1 MPPAVEPGELVDPG
15 VHGALLSAVADGAP
29 LDRLGQHRLES
40 LKAAGLATPDGRP
53 RFPVAQAAQAKAV
66 AETAGDLGRAMARL
80 VAGEWS
86 RLEVEYESV
95 HAALA
100 SPARPPAEAAGAGP
114 SRRGRG
120 AAFLVVGG
128 LLLDLGVRR
137 LLRRQGLAAPPFGS
151 AFVWLAEGEGAAGSW
166 FARVTGLPGRG
177 SLIRFGHPDAPAFQL
192 AAADPEAAP
201 ALPAALEPAL
211 RELCEGLGWSVVRLV
226 DDALPALDPVRRR
239 VPGADDEGAFLA
251 WAYTLAVDEALDRL
265 SARGL
270 LTPPPT
276 AVTTVR
282 VTDPALPARVAG
294 GRGWSAAAG
303 AAEEVAFV
311 EGVEAA
317 GGQAAAPVGGQR
329 SGEGGQRRQGG
340 DGDQVGGHGP
350 SCGGGPGSAA
360 VADWGSAVDGLRVLP
375 RPVRAG
381 L

>member
-1 MPPAVEPGELVDPG
+1 VSRGGEWELGWWAPVPPAVEPGELVDPG

-53 RFPVAQAAQAKAV
+53 RFPVAQASQAKAV

-100 SPARPPAEAAGAGP
+100 SPAPAEGELAEAVPSWTDASRWLSAPAEGELAEVEAVPSWTDASRWLSAPGA
-114 SRRGRG
+114 

-201 ALPAALEPAL
+201 ALPAAIEPAL

-239 VPGADDEGAFLA
+239 VPGAEDEGAFLS
-251 WAYTLAVDEALDRL
+251 WAYTLAVGEALDRL

-270 LTPPPT
+270 VTLPPT

-282 VTDPALPARVAG
+282 VTDPAL
-294 GRGWSAAAG
+294 AG
-303 AAEEVAFV
+303 ATA
-311 EGVEAA
+311 
-317 GGQAAAPVGGQR
+317 
-329 SGEGGQRRQGG
+329 
-340 DGDQVGGHGP
+340 
-350 SCGGGPGSAA
+350 
-360 VADWGSAVDGLRVLP
+360 
-375 RPVRAG
+375 
-381 L
+381 

>member
-1 MPPAVEPGELVDPG
+1 MRGAWELGWWAPVPPALEPGELVDPG

-66 AETAGDLGRAMARL
+66 AETAGDLGRAVARL

-95 HAALA
+95 HAAMVG
-100 SPARPPAEAAGAGP
+100 PAPGA
-114 SRRGRG
+114 

-128 LLLDLGVRR
+128 LLLDVGVRR

-151 AFVWLAEGEGAAGSW
+151 AFVWLAEGEGAAGGW

-177 SLIRFGHPDAPAFQL
+177 SLIRFGRPEAPAFQL

-239 VPGADDEGAFLA
+239 VAGADDEGAFLA

-276 AVTTVR
+276 GVTAVR
-282 VTDPALPARVAG
+282 VTDPAL
-294 GRGWSAAAG
+294 AG
-303 AAEEVAFV
+303 AIA
-311 EGVEAA
+311 
-317 GGQAAAPVGGQR
+317 
-329 SGEGGQRRQGG
+329 
-340 DGDQVGGHGP
+340 
-350 SCGGGPGSAA
+350 
-360 VADWGSAVDGLRVLP
+360 
-375 RPVRAG
+375 
-381 L
+381 

>member
-1 MPPAVEPGELVDPG
+1 VPRETWELGWWAPVPPALEPDELVEPG

-40 LKAAGLATPDGRP
+40 LKAAGLATADGRP
-53 RFPVAQAAQAKAV
+53 RFPVARAAQAKAV
-66 AETAGDLGRAMARL
+66 AETAGDLGHAMARL

-86 RLEVEYESV
+86 RIEVEYEPL
-95 HAALA
+95 HAALSRPAPGA
-100 SPARPPAEAAGAGP
+100 SGV
-114 SRRGRG
+114 

-151 AFVWLAEGEGAAGSW
+151 AFVWLAEGEGAAGTW

-177 SLIRFGHPDAPAFQL
+177 SLIRFGRPGAPAFQL

-226 DDALPALDPVRRR
+226 EDALPALDPVRRR

-265 SARGL
+265 AARGL
-270 LTPPPT
+270 LTPPPA
-276 AVTTVR
+276 AVTAVR
-282 VTDPALPARVAG
+282 VTDPAL
-294 GRGWSAAAG
+294 AG
-303 AAEEVAFV
+303 AA
-311 EGVEAA
+311 
-317 GGQAAAPVGGQR
+317 R
-329 SGEGGQRRQGG
+329 
-340 DGDQVGGHGP
+340 
-350 SCGGGPGSAA
+350 
-360 VADWGSAVDGLRVLP
+360 
-375 RPVRAG
+375 
-381 L
+381 

>member
-1 MPPAVEPGELVDPG
+1 VIRGTWELGWWAPVPPSVEPGELVDPG

-100 SPARPPAEAAGAGP
+100 SPAPGASGDWRRTRGGSAASTSAGEASVGASGDWRRTDGGSAASTSAGEASVGA
-114 SRRGRG
+114 

-177 SLIRFGHPDAPAFQL
+177 SLVRFGRPDAPAFQL
-192 AAADPEAAP
+192 AAADPETAP

-226 DDALPALDPVRRR
+226 EDALPALDPVRRR
-239 VPGADDEGAFLA
+239 VPGADDQGAFLA

-270 LTPPPT
+270 LTPPAT
-276 AVTTVR
+276 AVTAVR
-282 VTDPALPARVAG
+282 VSDPAL
-294 GRGWSAAAG
+294 AG
-303 AAEEVAFV
+303 AA
-311 EGVEAA
+311 
-317 GGQAAAPVGGQR
+317 
-329 SGEGGQRRQGG
+329 
-340 DGDQVGGHGP
+340 
-350 SCGGGPGSAA
+350 
-360 VADWGSAVDGLRVLP
+360 L
-375 RPVRAG
+375 
-381 L
+381 